1 MKKRWQEKDKET
13 TAGSAGYE
21 KDERIMVV
29 EQEIDGKKR
38 KEKPM
43 KTNEWNNIK
52 ENIEFLRL
60 KIEDK
65 KSQNY

>member
-1 MKKRWQEKDKET
+1 MNPVHICT
-13 TAGSAGYE
+13 

>member
-1 MKKRWQEKDKET
+1 MNLEIIYTINLFQTSIIWHMNPVHICT
-13 TAGSAGYE
+13 

-43 KTNEWNNIK
+43 KTNE
-52 ENIEFLRL
+52 
-60 KIEDK
+60 
-65 KSQNY
+65 